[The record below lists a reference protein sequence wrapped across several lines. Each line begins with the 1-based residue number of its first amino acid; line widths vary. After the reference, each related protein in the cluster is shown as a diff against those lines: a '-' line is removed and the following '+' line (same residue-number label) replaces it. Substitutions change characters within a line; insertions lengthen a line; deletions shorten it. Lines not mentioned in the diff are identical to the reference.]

1 MKVVIAI
8 VIVALLG
15 FVGFKVWEYWTQTD
29 KDKPLAG
36 NTTGE
41 VRPESL
47 AGRTSAARRSSRRLP
62 SQLESRLHEAK
73 NRGPDNFKEFIDS
86 IKKSPLVKDPRLAW
100 IELDYVVM
108 IASRD
113 PGEAKRLFAK
123 IKERTPPDS
132 PVYPRIK
139 SLEKTF
145 E

>member
-15 FVGFKVWEYWTQTD
+15 FVGFKVWEYWTQTEGD
-29 KDKPLAG
+29 KASAG
-36 NTTGE
+36 KTTTQ
-41 VRPESL
+41 VQPESL
-47 AGRTSAARRSSRRLP
+47 PGLP
-62 SQLESRLHEAK
+62 NQLESRLQEAK
-73 NRGPDNFKEFIDS
+73 SKGPDTFREFIDT

-108 IASRD
+108 IASKD
-113 PGEAKRLFAK
+113 PAEAKRLFAK

>member
-15 FVGFKVWEYWTQTD
+15 FAGFKVWEYWTQTEGD
-29 KDKPLAG
+29 KLAAG
-36 NTTGE
+36 NTTTQ
-41 VRPESL
+41 VQPESL
-47 AGRTSAARRSSRRLP
+47 PGLP
-62 SQLESRLHEAK
+62 NQLEARLQEAK
-73 NRGPDNFKEFIDS
+73 SRGPDTFREFIES

-113 PGEAKRLFAK
+113 PAEAKRLFAK

>member
-8 VIVALLG
+8 VIVAVLG
-15 FVGFKVWEYWTQTD
+15 FVGFKVWEYWTQTEE
-29 KDKPLAG
+29 DKPLAG
-36 NTTGE
+36 NPTNE
-41 VRPESL
+41 VRPTSL
-47 AGRTSAARRSSRRLP
+47 QGLP
-62 SQLESRLHEAK
+62 PQLEPRLQEAQK
-73 NRGPDNFKEFIDS
+73 RGPDTFKEFIDS

-113 PGEAKRLFAK
+113 PAEAKRLFAK

-132 PVYPRIK
+132 PVAPRIK

>member
-8 VIVALLG
+8 IIVAVLG
-15 FVGFKVWEYWTQTD
+15 FVGFKVWEYWTQTEGD
-29 KDKPLAG
+29 KAVPGK
-36 NTTGE
+36 TTTQ
-41 VRPESL
+41 VQPESL
-47 AGRTSAARRSSRRLP
+47 PGLP
-62 SQLESRLHEAK
+62 NQLESRLQEAQK
-73 NRGPDNFKEFIDS
+73 KGPDTFREFIDS

-108 IASRD
+108 IASKD
-113 PGEAKRLFAK
+113 PAEAKRLFAK

>member
-8 VIVALLG
+8 VIVGLLG
-15 FVGFKVWEYWTQTD
+15 FVGFKVWEYWTQTEQ
-29 KDKPLAG
+29 DKPLYG
-36 NTTGE
+36 VNTNE

-47 AGRTSAARRSSRRLP
+47 QGLP
-62 SQLESRLHEAK
+62 SQLESRLQEARS
-73 NRGPDNFKEFIDS
+73 RGPDTYKEFIDT

-108 IASRD
+108 IAAKNPS
-113 PGEAKRLFAK
+113 EAKRIFAK
-123 IKERTPPDS
+123 VKERTPPDS
-132 PVYPRIK
+132 PVMPRIK

>member
-8 VIVALLG
+8 VVVALLG
-15 FVGFKVWEYWTQTD
+15 FVGYKVWEYWTQTEG
-29 KDKPLAG
+29 DKPAAG
-36 NTTGE
+36 STATQ
-41 VRPESL
+41 VQPESL
-47 AGRTSAARRSSRRLP
+47 PGLP
-62 SQLESRLHEAK
+62 NQLESRLQEAK
-73 NRGPDNFKEFIDS
+73 SRGPDTFKEFIDS

-113 PGEAKRLFAK
+113 PAEAKRLFAK
-123 IKERTPPDS
+123 IKERTPPGS

>member
-1 MKVVIAI
+1 MKAVIAI
-8 VIVALLG
+8 VIVAVLG
-15 FVGFKVWEYWTQTD
+15 FVGFKVWEYWTQTE

-36 NTTGE
+36 NPTSE
-41 VRPESL
+41 VQPESL
-47 AGRTSAARRSSRRLP
+47 PGLP
-62 SQLESRLHEAK
+62 SQLESRLREAK
-73 NRGPDNFKEFIDS
+73 SRGPDAFREFIDS
-86 IKKSPLVKDPRLAW
+86 IKKSPLVKDPRLAS

-108 IASRD
+108 IAVKD
-113 PGEAKRLFAK
+113 PAEAKKLFAK

>member
-15 FVGFKVWEYWTQTD
+15 FVGYKVWEYWTQTEGD
-29 KDKPLAG
+29 KSPAG
-36 NTTGE
+36 NTPAQ
-41 VRPESL
+41 VQSESL
-47 AGRTSAARRSSRRLP
+47 PGLP
-62 SQLESRLHEAK
+62 SQLEPRLQEAK
-73 NRGPDNFKEFIDS
+73 SRGPDTFKEFIDT
-86 IKKSPLVKDPRLAW
+86 IKKSPLVKDPRLAS

-113 PGEAKRLFAK
+113 PAEAKRLFAK

-132 PVYPRIK
+132 PLYPRIK

>member
-1 MKVVIAI
+1 MKVIIAI
-8 VIVALLG
+8 VVVALLG
-15 FVGFKVWEYWTQTD
+15 FVGFKVWEYWTQTEG
-29 KDKPLAG
+29 DKPLAG
-36 NTTGE
+36 NPTGE
-41 VRPESL
+41 VRPTSL
-47 AGRTSAARRSSRRLP
+47 QGLP
-62 SQLESRLHEAK
+62 PQLEPRLLEAQR
-73 NRGPDNFKEFIDS
+73 RGPDTFKEFIDS

-113 PGEAKRLFAK
+113 PAEAKRLFAK

>member
-1 MKVVIAI
+1 MKAVIAI

-15 FVGFKVWEYWTQTD
+15 FAGFKVWEYWTQTGQ
-29 KDKPLAG
+29 DKPLGG
-36 NTTGE
+36 NPAGE

-47 AGRTSAARRSSRRLP
+47 QGLP
-62 SQLESRLHEAK
+62 AQLESRLQEAK
-73 NRGPDNFKEFIDS
+73 GRGPDAFKEFIDS
-86 IKKSPLVKDPRLAW
+86 IRKSPLVKDPRLAW

-108 IASRD
+108 IAAKD
-113 PGEAKRLFAK
+113 PSEAKRLFAK
-123 IKERTPPDS
+123 VKERTPPES